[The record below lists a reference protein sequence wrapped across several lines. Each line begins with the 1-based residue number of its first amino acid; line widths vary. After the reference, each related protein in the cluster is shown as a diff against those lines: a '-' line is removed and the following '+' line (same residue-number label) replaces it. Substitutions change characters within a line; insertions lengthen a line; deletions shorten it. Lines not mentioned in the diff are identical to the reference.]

1 MNFIHLSQ
9 LNIITQLHTD
19 PIWKHGKIGDLLIT
33 KQEDGTFAL
42 CTRAKNSWIWAG
54 NCPKCL
60 ALGVLHNPCRY
71 CHKKESPCYNSI
83 ILYQGRIVQP
93 FYLATCMAKP
103 MDLPTRE
110 RELDRFR
117 YDQPDSE
124 LEDVVPQAK
133 EISSAETK
141 EISSAKYVIKCPDNN
156 FPPEWLEEAQ
166 KNAHSAEE

>member
-1 MNFIHLSQ
+1 MSDRQNHHSQPFRLNRIQNFTRIIIFKLTHLTMNFIHSSQ

-19 PIWKHGKIGDLLIT
+19 PIWEHGMIGDLLIT

-60 ALGVLHNPCRY
+60 ALGVLHNPCCY

-103 MDLPTRE
+103 MDLPTKE
-110 RELDRFR
+110 RELHRFH
-117 YDQPDSE
+117 YD
-124 LEDVVPQAK
+124 
-133 EISSAETK
+133 
-141 EISSAKYVIKCPDNN
+141 
-156 FPPEWLEEAQ
+156 
-166 KNAHSAEE
+166 